1 MLWTVSRWSAEQ
13 VLGLALDAASANAAR
28 TQASAVRWP
37 ESGASEDA
45 VWGACQGSGKSPY
58 RVMVD
63 LGGPAYKC
71 SCPSR
76 KIPCK
81 HALGLLLLWSS
92 GRVREAPVPTSV
104 GEWLAARRV
113 ERPEPGGPV
122 KDEVAAARRQARRAE
137 RVSAG
142 VAELDG
148 WLTDQVRRGLGA
160 LERGG
165 GNEFHAV
172 AARMVD
178 AQASGLAAGLR
189 RAGEVAGRG
198 RDWPSRVLEELGLL
212 YLLATAYGRVDELP
226 EELAA
231 TVRARVGFTT
241 STAEVLASGEQV
253 SDLWTVIG
261 IFDQVDDQLVSR
273 RTWLRGN
280 RTDRPALILAFA
292 PPGAPLDNSFAV
304 GTAVPATLA
313 FYPGAQPLRAVVFER
328 DEPIPAPRPVAEPVG
343 ASLDGYARA
352 LAADPWLDRWP
363 VVLDQ
368 VVPATVD
375 GGWALVDPAGDA
387 LALRPAVDP
396 WPLLAVSGGRPLT
409 VGGEWT
415 PAGLR
420 PLSCWDGERA
430 VRL

>member
-1 MLWTVSRWSAEQ
+1 MLGTVSRWSAEQ
-13 VLGLALDAASANAAR
+13 VLGLAPDAASANAAR
-28 TQASAVRWP
+28 SQASPVRWP
-37 ESGASEDA
+37 ESGASEAA
-45 VWGACQGSGKSPY
+45 VWGRCQGSGKAPY
-58 RVMVD
+58 RVLVD
-63 LGGPAYKC
+63 LSGPAYKC

-81 HALGLLLLWSS
+81 HALGLLLLWSA
-92 GRVREAPVPTSV
+92 GGVDEAPEPTDV

-122 KDEVAAARRQARRAE
+122 KDEAAAARRQARRAE

-226 EELAA
+226 EGLAA
-231 TVRARVGFTT
+231 TVRARVGFST
-241 STAEVLASGEQV
+241 SAADVLASGEQV

-273 RTWLRGN
+273 RTWLRGT

-313 FYPGAQPLRAVVFER
+313 FYPGSQALRALPVER
-328 DEPIPAPRPVAEPVG
+328 DEPIPARRPLGESVTAALER
-343 ASLDGYARA
+343 YAQA

-363 VVLDQ
+363 VVLED
-368 VVPATVD
+368 VAPATVD
-375 GGWALVDPAGDA
+375 SAWVLVDTTGDA
-387 LALRPAVDP
+387 LPVRPAVDM
-396 WPLLAVSGGRPLT
+396 WPLVAISAGRPVL
-409 VGGEWT
+409 VAGEWT
-415 PAGLR
+415 SAGLR